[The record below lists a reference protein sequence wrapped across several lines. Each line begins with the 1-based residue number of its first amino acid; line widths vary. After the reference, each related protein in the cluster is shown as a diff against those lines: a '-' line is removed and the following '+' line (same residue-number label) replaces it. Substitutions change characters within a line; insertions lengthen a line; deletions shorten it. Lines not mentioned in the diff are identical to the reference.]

1 MDKSTL
7 RLMIQDKL
15 TNGRLPRNYIPR
27 VWGGTGN
34 GEICDGCDETVTK
47 AQMVMEGLSGKDFA
61 VQFHL
66 ACFYVW
72 DATRQVLGFKASG
85 PAD

>member
-1 MDKSTL
+1 MDKLTL

-15 TNGRLPRNYIPR
+15 ANGRLPHSYIPR
-27 VWGGTGN
+27 VWGGPGN
-34 GEICDGCDETVTK
+34 GETCDGCDETVTK
-47 AQMVMEGLSGKDFA
+47 AQMVMEGLSKDFA

-72 DATRQVLGFKASG
+72 DATRRVLGYGPSG

>member
-1 MDKSTL
+1 
-7 RLMIQDKL
+7 
-15 TNGRLPRNYIPR
+15 
-27 VWGGTGN
+27 
-34 GEICDGCDETVTK
+34 
-47 AQMVMEGLSGKDFA
+47 MVMERLSGKDFA

-72 DATRQVLGFKASG
+72 DATRRVLGYKPSG